1 MKAKADDQW
10 TIEGDYT
17 RRSEARGEAWV
28 YTINRAG
35 APWGML
41 IEERIRSRVLFES
54 TAHDHLRWDEAILPL
69 EGRYWTRVGP
79 WTRTLVPGE
88 AALIPAGLA
97 HESGIAD
104 NPAGVHFMVVLL
116 SREQGCL
123 CEAEPGGVSIPSGA
137 VAWIRAAVRMLRYRA
152 DEQSFIPLSVLPLFI
167 ASLASAPRLATD
179 KSFPDALVANLVRQ
193 LDACEEIPSLTEMA
207 RGVGLSPTHL
217 QKRFKGATGLSPLQ
231 YARSIRLDAIASA
244 LARGT
249 TLPLVDLA
257 TEQGF
262 NDLKHFRSMFRRRF
276 GISPAAYRKNHP
288 PAALPLR
295 QNSRD
300 GGLGR

>member
-1 MKAKADDQW
+1 MKVTTGEQW
-10 TIEGDYT
+10 TIETDYT
-17 RRSEARGEAWV
+17 RRPESRGEAWV
-28 YTINRAG
+28 YTISRAG

-54 TAHDHLRWDEAILPL
+54 TAHDHARWDEAILPL

-88 AALIPAGLA
+88 AALIPAGLG

-104 NPAGVHFMVVLL
+104 NPTGVHFIVVLL
-116 SREQGCL
+116 SREHGCL
-123 CEAEPGGVSIPSGA
+123 REVEPGGVEIPPGA
-137 VAWIRAAVRMLRYRA
+137 IAWLRAAMRMLRYGA
-152 DEQSFIPLSVLPLFI
+152 DEQSFIPLSVVPLFI
-167 ASLASAPRLATD
+167 TSLASAPRLPAD
-179 KSFPDALVANLVRQ
+179 KSFPDAMVADLARQ

-207 RGVGLSPTHL
+207 RRVGLGPTHL
-217 QKRFKGATGLSPLQ
+217 QKRFKAATGLSPLQ
-231 YARSIRLDAIASA
+231 YARSVRLDAIARA

-257 TEQGF
+257 AEQGF
-262 NDLKHFRSMFRRRF
+262 NDMKHFRSMFRRRF

-288 PAALPLR
+288 PSASLIR
-295 QNSRD
+295 QN
-300 GGLGR
+300 